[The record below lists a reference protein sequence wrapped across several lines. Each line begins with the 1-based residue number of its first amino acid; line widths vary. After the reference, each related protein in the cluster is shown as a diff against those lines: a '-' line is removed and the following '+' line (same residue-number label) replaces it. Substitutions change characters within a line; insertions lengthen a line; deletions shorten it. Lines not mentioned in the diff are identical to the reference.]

1 MGKTT
6 DKYIKLPDLIFIVLF
21 ISSQPILAV
30 DLPSSVFTEWYSEG
44 VKKSEFNF
52 VEDKKE
58 GAWREWYNDEFSTL
72 KSTSYFQADKAED
85 IFTRW
90 YKNGNKKEEG

>member
-44 VKKSEFNF
+44 VKKSEFNY
-52 VEDKKE
+52 VVSPEK
-58 GAWREWYNDEFSTL
+58 L
-72 KSTSYFQADKAED
+72 LSY
-85 IFTRW
+85 
-90 YKNGNKKEEG
+90 